1 MNADEGIVEVSGSRW
16 SNRRNATKAALEE
29 VGEMLKRQR
38 GIKIY
43 LSMQLTST
51 VLNMKKLN
59 PKLGWQ

>member
-38 GIKIY
+38 QKPPPDTF
-43 LSMQLTST
+43 SEE
-51 VLNMKKLN
+51 VLKFIFLCS
-59 PKLGWQ
+59 LQVQS